1 MVAFGSLLTPV
12 LLAFATNKN
21 DALTSELRAYKSMTD
36 NDTKNAADAPSKQTQ
51 QQHDTNNNIITKLR
65 SIGME
70 KKETPHHTQ
79 LQKRASILVPL
90 FQREEKTNDTN
101 DIIGNA
107 NTNSNSSSSSS
118 SSIHVLFTQRPQHM
132 KSHGG
137 EVCFPGGKQDPED
150 HGDDIRTAF
159 RETEEE
165 VGILHSDD
173 HTIEAIARMSTLESK
188 HGLCVTPIIGYIQ
201 PSSVA
206 EPMSLKLNTDEVE
219 AAFAVPL
226 EYFSK
231 PENCESA
238 VKVEWRG
245 GEFLL
250 RTYLY
255 DCPENGRQFKIWGL
269 TAHVVHAVAALAFD
283 KNEK

>member
-21 DALTSELRAYKSMTD
+21 VALTSAELRAYKSMTD
-36 NDTKNAADAPSKQTQ
+36 NDTKNAADNVPSKQTQ
-51 QQHDTNNNIITKLR
+51 QHDTNNIITKLR

-90 FQREEKTNDTN
+90 FQRGETTNDNN
-101 DIIGNA
+101 DIIGNS
-107 NTNSNSSSSSS
+107 NTNRNSSSS
-118 SSIHVLFTQRPQHM
+118 ILHVLFTQRPQHM

-165 VGILHSDD
+165 VGILHSD

-250 RTYLY
+250 RTYRY

-283 KNEK
+283 KNEKED